1 MSASRLSRWQIGES
15 GTAVTLDDR
24 GRGEVTFTV
33 TNVGE
38 AQDRSMLAITPL
50 DGAVAGWFVVEEPQR
65 VVAPGASVVYPV
77 DITVPPEVPAGTYG
91 LQAVAYSAD
100 TDPQASS
107 VTSKRISLALTRP
120 AVPRRAPRWLWLV
133 VAAVVLLIL
142 IVVLVT

>member
-1 MSASRLSRWQIGES
+1 MSARLSRWQIGES

-50 DGAVAGWFVVEEPQR
+50 DGALADWFVIEEPQR

-107 VTSKRISLALTRP
+107 ATSKRISLTLTRP
-120 AVPRRAPRWLWLV
+120 AVPRKAPRWLWLV
-133 VAAVVLLIL
+133 IAAVVVLLIL
-142 IVVLVT
+142 LVVLVT

>member
-1 MSASRLSRWQIGES
+1 MTARLSRWQIGES
-15 GTAVTLDDR
+15 GASVALDDR

-50 DGAVAGWFVVEEPQR
+50 DGAAAGWFVVEEPQR

-107 VTSKRISLALTRP
+107 VTSKRISLALTRA

>member
-1 MSASRLSRWQIGES
+1 MNARLSRWQIGES

-50 DGAVAGWFVVEEPQR
+50 DGAVADWFVVEEPQR

-91 LQAVAYSAD
+91 LQAVANTAD

>member
-1 MSASRLSRWQIGES
+1 MTARLSRWQIGES
-15 GTAVTLDDR
+15 GTSVALDDR

-38 AQDRSMLAITPL
+38 ARDRSMLAITPL
-50 DGAVAGWFVVEEPQR
+50 EGAVAGWFVVEEPQR

-120 AVPRRAPRWLWLV
+120 AVPRGAPRWLWIV

>member
-1 MSASRLSRWQIGES
+1 MTARLSRWQIGES
-15 GTAVTLDDR
+15 GTSVALDDR

-38 AQDRSMLAITPL
+38 AQDRSMLAIAPL
-50 DGAVAGWFVVEEPQR
+50 DGAVSGWFVVEEPQR

-77 DITVPPEVPAGTYG
+77 DITVPPDVPAGTYG

-100 TDPQASS
+100 TDPSESS

-142 IVVLVT
+142 IVMLLT